1 MRKTA
6 LRALTDLGDASAVPA
21 LIRALERSATAGDL
35 PGLKG
40 AQSALR
46 ELLGVP
52 RDLDPEE
59 WWKLWEQRKL
69 PAPAKPR

>member
-6 LRALTDLGDASAVPA
+6 LRALADLGDASAVPA
-21 LIRALERSATAGDL
+21 LIRALERAAVAGDL
-35 PGLKG
+35 PALRG

-46 ELLGVP
+46 ELTKTP

-59 WWKLWEQRKL
+59 WWKLWEERK
-69 PAPAKPR
+69 APR